1 MYVSKTV
8 SHKAQIIDVAQVNQL
23 RYNWYGTQF
32 LCISATL
39 QPKLYDRDGE
49 EMWVPQLALV
59 IYSDSPRCSATYIK
73 GDPYIRD
80 MKNTA
85 YVPAYISFCLSLT
98 PDDLVATLVK

>member
-1 MYVSKTV
+1 MYVSKPV

-49 EMWVPQLALV
+49 EMWVPQLAPV
-59 IYSDSPRCSATYIK
+59 IHSDSP
-73 GDPYIRD
+73 
-80 MKNTA
+80 
-85 YVPAYISFCLSLT
+85 
-98 PDDLVATLVK
+98 